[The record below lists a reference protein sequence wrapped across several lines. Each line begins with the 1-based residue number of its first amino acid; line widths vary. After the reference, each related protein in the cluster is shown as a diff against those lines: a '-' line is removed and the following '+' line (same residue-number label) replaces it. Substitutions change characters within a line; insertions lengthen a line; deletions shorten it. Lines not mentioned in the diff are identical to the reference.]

1 MMVDAQ
7 SDADSRVATA
17 ASLRTFMA
25 LPASQRSSV
34 ILMDVLGYSQEEIS
48 AITTTS
54 VPAVKAALHR
64 GRTYLFAGPEEQRR
78 FLDNF
83 DRYAPALSGYDCVKY
98 VEQGAMLEGKRGH
111 GIYYRGQVF
120 LFVDEASLQQF
131 WQAPERYVPYV
142 VAEQPRDTTRR

>member
-1 MMVDAQ
+1 LA
-7 SDADSRVATA
+7 AEEPAPAATP
-17 ASLRTFMA
+17 A
-25 LPASQRSSV
+25 LDGYCSV
-34 ILMDVLGYSQEEIS
+34 TLVEQEKWVEGDPRWG
-48 AITTTS
+48 
-54 VPAVKAALHR
+54 VLHR

-98 VEQGAMLEGKRGH
+98 IDQGAMLEGKRAH
-111 GIYYRGQVF
+111 GIFYRGQVF

-142 VAEQPRDTTRR
+142 VAEQPRETSLR